1 MGQNVPTSTT
11 ALIVMGQIAAFF
23 KVILI
28 VSDFTVQMTVIV
40 SSRFVVD
47 NLNGKMFAFP
57 KIKGSFQ
64 K

>member
-11 ALIVMGQIAAFF
+11 ALIVMGQIAAPF
-23 KVILI
+23 KVTLI

-40 SSRFVVD
+40 SSRFVAD